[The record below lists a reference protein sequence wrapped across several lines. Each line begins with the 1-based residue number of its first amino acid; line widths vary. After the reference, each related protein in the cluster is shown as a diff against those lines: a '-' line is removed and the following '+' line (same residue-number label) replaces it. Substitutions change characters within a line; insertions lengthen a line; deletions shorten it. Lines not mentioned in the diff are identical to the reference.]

1 MMKKILPLCFGCMA
15 LALHAQGTTRTD
27 SLFNFGWKFH
37 HGEAEHAE
45 SPAYNDADWRI
56 LDLPHDFQIEQPWVE
71 AAGGARGFK
80 EPGVG
85 WYRKSFR
92 PSPTWKGRRVLLD
105 FDGIIYYG
113 DVWLNGVKVGSTEY
127 GYIGLETELT
137 RLLHYDR
144 DNVVAVRA
152 STAQQGASR
161 WYTGGGLFRDVRL
174 VVKDSVAVARNG
186 LYITT
191 PDVSAAT
198 ATVQLQVEMDGV
210 QGNRSK
216 GVSFLARVYDPQGKL
231 VGEVTA
237 PMPASNLRHAEVK
250 LPLIRVAR
258 PELWSC
264 EQPSLYRAEV
274 SVLHEGRE
282 TDRVSDEFG
291 IRRIEFSPEFGLR
304 LNGKKVFL
312 KGIAIHHDMGA
323 LGAAAFDTGAERLFK
338 QLKRFGFNHVRTSHN
353 PYSDGF
359 MRLADRYGILV
370 VDELIDK
377 WSDTRFWGGRVPFTA
392 LWYKL
397 IPNWIKRDR
406 NRASV
411 VLWSLGNELQMDEEQ
426 AGFPTGDWGV
436 TTYKV
441 FDVMVKR
448 YDASRKTT
456 VAMFP
461 SYANSI
467 PSWGKDAKKHIA
479 PPELSLVTEV
489 ASYNYLWTDYNEYL
503 RQAPHLTI
511 YQSEATSNELAA
523 PFFGMDRER
532 MVGLA
537 YWGAVAY
544 WGESNGWP
552 KKGWNYSFFDHTLE
566 PRPQAHLLKSAFEE
580 TPAVRIGILD
590 NNESEVW
597 NDVLV
602 GSMSLSSH
610 WNRPEGSRQQVFT
623 FTNADEVELFANG
636 RSLGIKGNDRSN
648 VQKRNV
654 ILWDNVPYGKG
665 GSLVA
670 VARNGGKEVAR
681 HRIETAGRAVAL
693 RVEVENEAWKAD
705 GMSLQYLRVYAI
717 DSKGRVVP
725 SASQPVTFTVE
736 GEAHLLATDN
746 GDQYT
751 SETFLSP
758 TRALHGGFVMGIIR
772 STHRA
777 GKVRVRLASEGM
789 KPVTLQ
795 LRTLPNDIRP

>member
-1 MMKKILPLCFGCMA
+1 MMRKIALLCLVCTGLTAMSD
-15 LALHAQGTTRTD
+15 AQGATRTD

-37 HGEAEHAE
+37 HGDVEQAA
-45 SPAYNDADWRI
+45 SNSYDDAGWRT

-80 EPGVG
+80 EPGIG

-92 PSPTWKGRRVLLD
+92 PSPSWKGRRVLLD

-113 DVWLNGVKVGSTEY
+113 DVWLNGTKIGSTEY
-127 GYIGLETELT
+127 GYIGLEADLT
-137 RLLHYDR
+137 PLLRYGQ

-152 STAQQGASR
+152 STSHSGASR

-174 VVKDSVAVARNG
+174 VVKDSIAVARNG

-191 PDVSAAT
+191 PDVSPEGAT
-198 ATVQLQVEMDGV
+198 IQLQVEMDGA
-210 QGNRSK
+210 QGSRSK
-216 GVSFLARVYDPQGKL
+216 GISFQARVYDPQGKL
-231 VGEVTA
+231 VGETTA
-237 PMPASNLRHAEVK
+237 PMPASNLRHAEVR
-250 LPLIRVAR
+250 LPAIRVAH
-258 PELWSC
+258 PDLWSC

-274 SVLHEGRE
+274 SVLHDGQEI
-282 TDRVSDEFG
+282 DRVSDEFG
-291 IRRIEFSPEFGLR
+291 IRKIEFSPEFGLR

-312 KGIAIHHDMGA
+312 KGVAIHHDMGA
-323 LGAAAFDTGAERLFK
+323 LGAASFDTGIERLFK
-338 QLKRFGFNHVRTSHN
+338 QLKQFGFNHVRTSHN

-377 WSDTRFWGGRVPFTA
+377 WSDTLFWGGRVPFTS

-397 IPNWIKRDR
+397 IPEWIKRDR

-411 VLWSLGNELQMDEEQ
+411 ILWSLGNELQMDEEQ

-467 PSWGKDAKKHIA
+467 PSWGEDAKQHIA

-489 ASYNYLWTDYNEYL
+489 ASYNYLWTDYAEYL

-523 PFFGMDRER
+523 PFFGMDHRR

-566 PRPQAHLLKSAFEE
+566 PRPQAYLLKSAFEE

-590 NNESEVW
+590 NSESEVW

-610 WNRPEGSRQQVFT
+610 WNRPEGSKQQVFT
-623 FTNADEVELFANG
+623 FTNADEVELFVNG
-636 RSLGIKGNDRSN
+636 KSMGVKANDRSN

-654 ILWDNVPYGKG
+654 ILWNDVPYGNG
-665 GSLVA
+665 GNLTA
-670 VARNGGKEVAR
+670 VARTGGKEVAR
-681 HRIETAGRAVAL
+681 HRIETAGKAVAL
-693 RVEVENEAWKAD
+693 RVEVENPDWKAD
-705 GMSLQYLRVYAI
+705 GMSLQYLRAYAV
-717 DSKGRVVP
+717 DGKGRRVH
-725 SASQPVTFTVE
+725 SASHPVTFTVE
-736 GEAHLLATDN
+736 GEARLLATDN

-751 SETFLSP
+751 NDTFLAP
-758 TRALHGGFVMGIIR
+758 TRALHDGFVMGIVRSSTQAGEVRIR
-772 STHRA
+772 LT
-777 GKVRVRLASEGM
+777 SEGL
-789 KPVTLQ
+789 KPVVLK
-795 LRTLPNDIRP
+795 LRTNP